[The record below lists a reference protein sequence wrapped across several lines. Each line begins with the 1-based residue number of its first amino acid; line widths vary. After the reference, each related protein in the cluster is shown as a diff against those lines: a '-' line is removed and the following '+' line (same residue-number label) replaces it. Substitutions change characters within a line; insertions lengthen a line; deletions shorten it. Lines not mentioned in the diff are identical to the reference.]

1 MASEDESSKGF
12 KIQDR
17 RRFSAEGELKPEFS
31 GADEP
36 AAAKPEPQ
44 RTGAPRSGGPSHS
57 TLSPGG
63 HAPAAQPQEHQT
75 AEASKPQ
82 QAAAARG
89 YAAARSTPAGSATHP
104 GSAEHPM
111 DAGAEMG
118 EISFGAFLMSLSTE
132 ALVHLGEMT
141 DPSSGQEQR
150 DLAMAQQLI
159 DILGMLREKT
169 RGNLDH
175 DEQALL
181 DAILFDLRM
190 KYVEI
195 ARRNG

>member
-1 MASEDESSKGF
+1 MASEDENSKGF
-12 KIQDR
+12 KVQDR

-36 AAAKPEPQ
+36 SAAKPEAQ
-44 RTGAPRSGGPSHS
+44 LSGGPPPSA
-57 TLSPGG
+57 G
-63 HAPAAQPQEHQT
+63 APAFAQPQAASAGQRTAATQPQH
-75 AEASKPQ
+75 AEAAK
-82 QAAAARG
+82 G
-89 YAAARSTPAGSATHP
+89 YAAARSAAGSHP
-104 GSAEHPM
+104 AE
-111 DAGAEMG
+111 AGAEMG

-132 ALVHLGEMT
+132 ALVHLGEVA

>member
-1 MASEDESSKGF
+1 MASEEESSKSF
-12 KIQDR
+12 KVQDR

-36 AAAKPEPQ
+36 SAKPETPHPSAAHSVGASAAAPPPQ
-44 RTGAPRSGGPSHS
+44 QAE
-57 TLSPGG
+57 
-63 HAPAAQPQEHQT
+63 APAPQ
-75 AEASKPQ
+75 AASQPQ
-82 QAAAARG
+82 QAAAAQG
-89 YAAARSTPAGSATHP
+89 YAAARAAAGSEIHP
-104 GSAEHPM
+104 S
-111 DAGAEMG
+111 AGAA
-118 EISFGAFLMSLSTE
+118 EITFATFLMSLSTE
-132 ALVHLGEMT
+132 ALVHLGEMV
-141 DPSSGQEQR
+141 DPAGGQPQR

-159 DILGMLREKT
+159 DILGMLRDKT
-169 RGNLDH
+169 RGNLGH